1 MDARVTSRSRRARS
15 SPWRRRSL
23 ATTHPDT
30 VRAGET
36 HDLTLSLA
44 NDGGSPLVVNPAAS
58 RLVITD
64 GVESAIA
71 LGAGAPFT
79 LAPGTTAILSFPGT
93 AFPLALASQPYPVSL
108 VLEGTQWG
116 LADSTTV
123 VSPMGEVVVAEPA
136 AAIQVRGLD
145 AGAPVQVAPGAQDV
159 RLLGLEMTP
168 LVGGGVASAHL
179 TTLRVRVLT
188 DGSEAGS
195 PSGSVSSIAIRDAA
209 GALLAQTAPG
219 SANPVVLSLNPRLP
233 LGLSAESLYVEVS
246 VPAGTSA
253 HSVAVRVAV
262 PPDIVVLDDL
272 TGTTSPIRGG
282 GGLAFQPIASPAL
295 TLFVAAHGYPNPFHA
310 GRETVKLSYELA
322 EDASV
327 KVTIYTLLGARV
339 RDLTLASGTPGG
351 TRGLNEV
358 AWDGRNGNGD
368 LVLPGVYVARI
379 EGGGAAEQI
388 KVGVLR

>member
-1 MDARVTSRSRRARS
+1 
-15 SPWRRRSL
+15 
-23 ATTHPDT
+23 
-30 VRAGET
+30 
-36 HDLTLSLA
+36 
-44 NDGGSPLVVNPAAS
+44 
-58 RLVITD
+58 
-64 GVESAIA
+64 
-71 LGAGAPFT
+71 
-79 LAPGTTAILSFPGT
+79 
-93 AFPLALASQPYPVSL
+93 
-108 VLEGTQWG
+108 
-116 LADSTTV
+116 
-123 VSPMGEVVVAEPA
+123 
-136 AAIQVRGLD
+136 
-145 AGAPVQVAPGAQDV
+145 
-159 RLLGLEMTP
+159 
-168 LVGGGVASAHL
+168 
-179 TTLRVRVLT
+179 
-188 DGSEAGS
+188 
-195 PSGSVSSIAIRDAA
+195 
-209 GALLAQTAPG
+209 
-219 SANPVVLSLNPRLP
+219 
-233 LGLSAESLYVEVS
+233 VEVS

-339 RDLTLASGTPGG
+339 RDLTLAAGTPGG